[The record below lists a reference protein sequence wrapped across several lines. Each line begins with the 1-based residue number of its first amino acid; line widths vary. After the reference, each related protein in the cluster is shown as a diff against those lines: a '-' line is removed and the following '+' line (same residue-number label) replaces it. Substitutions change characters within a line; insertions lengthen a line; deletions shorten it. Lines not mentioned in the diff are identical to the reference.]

1 MVSIYHYKD
10 ADIQRSEGKEC
21 IKDIDCDKIFWIDL
35 QSPSADELRKIETTF
50 NFDRAQLQAENL
62 LENNAR
68 VYEAEELVFISA
80 NFITINQGNFE
91 STPVFLYLLDNNI
104 LITERNAELMSFDE
118 TIKKMYRNKKAFRTG
133 SDVLEGI
140 LETKVDVDSDFIEHL
155 AREIAT
161 LSRKLSIHHGGDKEQ
176 MLYKI
181 SDLQESTTLS
191 RESFIDKQ
199 RVVSALLK
207 CDVLRNKERF
217 RMLIKDINSMLEYT
231 SFIFMRLEFL
241 QNTVLGLID
250 IDQNKTTKIFTI
262 VAVIFMPPTL
272 IASIY
277 GMNFHSM
284 PELHW
289 SFGYP
294 MAIGLI
300 IASSLLTLLL
310 FKMKK
315 WI

>member
-1 MVSIYHYKD
+1 MVSIYYYEQGELLK
-10 ADIQRSEGKEC
+10 AEGKESLAG
-21 IKDIDCDKIFWIDL
+21 IAAEKIFWIDL
-35 QSPSADELRKIETTF
+35 VRASGEEMQCVERAF
-50 NFDRAQLQAENL
+50 NFDSKQLQAENL
-62 LENNAR
+62 LEHNAR
-68 VYEAEELVFISA
+68 FYEADDMAFISA
-80 NFITINQGNFE
+80 NFITMNHGNFE
-91 STPVFLYLLDNNI
+91 STPVSLYLLDNA
-104 LITERNAELMSFDE
+104 LISERSAELTSFDE
-118 TIKKMYRNKKAFRTG
+118 TIKKMYRNKKAFQSG

-140 LETKVDVDSDFIEHL
+140 LETKVDVDSDFIENL

-161 LSRKLSIHHGGDKEQ
+161 ISRTLSIDHSVNKEQ

-181 SDLQESTTLS
+181 SEYQEATTMS
-191 RESFIDKQ
+191 RDSFIDKQ

-207 CDVLRNKERF
+207 CSVFENKQRF
-217 RMLIKDINSMLEYT
+217 RILIKDINSMLEYT

-262 VAVIFMPPTL
+262 VAVVFMPPTL

-277 GMNFHSM
+277 GMNFRFM
-284 PELHW
+284 PELNSHY
-289 SFGYP
+289 GYP
-294 MAIGLI
+294 MALGFIV
-300 IASSLLTLLL
+300 ASSLITLLL